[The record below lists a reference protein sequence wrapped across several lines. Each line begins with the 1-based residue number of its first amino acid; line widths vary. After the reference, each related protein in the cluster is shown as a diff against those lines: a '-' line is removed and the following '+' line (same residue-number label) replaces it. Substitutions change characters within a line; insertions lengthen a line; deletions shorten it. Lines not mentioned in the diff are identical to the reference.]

1 MSTRALLIRKT
12 PGENTLQWGQTKW
25 DGYANTYKLNTHWN
39 TTDIVEQLFERL
51 VKEDRGISSLGYD
64 MEDTVWYS
72 DSYNCGTGKVDLLDE
87 EGVPSWQKMSKW
99 FYRHFD
105 WPEYTSVLFDGKWY
119 DFATCSCLDASYSQ
133 SAKQTH
139 IDLAHLLSYMQGVLD
154 DYPDIEHRYKTEE
167 EREVE
172 VEEY

>member
-25 DGYANTYKLNTHWN
+25 DGYANTYKLNRHWN
-39 TTDIVEQLFERL
+39 TPDLVEQLFERL

-64 MEDTVWYS
+64 MEDTVWYE
-72 DSYNCGTGKVDLLDE
+72 DGYNCGSGEVDLLEE

-99 FYRHFD
+99 FHRYFD
-105 WPEYTSVLFDGKWY
+105 WPEYTSVWFDGKWY
-119 DFATCSCLDASYSQ
+119 DFETCSCLDESYPESE
-133 SAKQTH
+133 KHTH
-139 IDLAHLLSYMQGVLD
+139 ADLAHLLSYMQGMLA

-167 EREVE
+167 E
-172 VEEY
+172 EY

>member
-1 MSTRALLIRKT
+1 MSTRAILIRKT

-25 DGYANTYKLNTHWN
+25 DGYDNTYKLNRHWN
-39 TTDIVEQLFERL
+39 TPDLVEQLFERL

-105 WPEYTSVLFDGKWY
+105 WPGRIVLTICKADTYRSG
-119 DFATCSCLDASYSQ
+119 APT
-133 SAKQTH
+133 
-139 IDLAHLLSYMQGVLD
+139 VL
-154 DYPDIEHRYKTEE
+154 YAGCAR
-167 EREVE
+167 
-172 VEEY
+172 